1 MSVLVTQ
8 YQSLQ
13 VLFLL
18 HYTDVLGPEF
28 SAPLVYFFGC
38 LFFYKLFY
46 L

>member
-28 SAPLVYFFGC
+28 SAPLVYFLGS

-46 L
+46 F